1 MSTLIARKLKA
12 RPTWLPRGATEWL
25 DLRSGRYYAAG
36 KPRATLDAAFSAAGL
51 TFARA
56 SQGGYFGGGGII
68 AYAAA
73 GTPRLDTHPATLA
86 PLGLLIER
94 AMTPLSTNGEAID
107 NAYWSKVN
115 NASGTPLADV
125 DIAPDGTTTADRF
138 VPFTGNSSAI
148 QFYRTVTGLTTGVK
162 HSLSAFAKPDPTVGI
177 RYAVIGMLFGGTLKS
192 GWVDLVAQSA
202 GSTQNGGTI

>member
-1 MSTLIARKLKA
+1 MSTLLARKLA
-12 RPTWLPRGATEWL
+12 RHVPWLPRGAKEHF
-25 DLRSGRYYAAG
+25 DLRSGRYFAGRRDHAKLAAAFAAAG
-36 KPRATLDAAFSAAGL
+36 Y

-56 SQGGYFGGGGII
+56 SQGGFFGADGIL

-115 NASGTPLADV
+115 NASGTPLANLDV
-125 DIAPDGTTTADRF
+125 APDGTTTADRF